1 MRWVLTRKAEKTR
14 ERLGRPVLPRAVAAV
29 FCVGSYAVF
38 AQCGPPATGSTSLCA
53 PNSPPMSAGYSGDQQ
68 TSGILFVHS
77 LDERW
82 GDSSRNNAPS
92 VAQGAGGQPLTMRVA
107 GQGPGAAVGALGF
120 KTDSRTGT
128 ARFGGDASQWSLF
141 NSTDKLHLGAMG
153 GYGFGGTASSSS
165 GNTFNAAGRPSSG
178 SAGVYST
185 WYQDDRSRLG
195 WYSDV
200 YGQVA
205 WTDNST
211 ETPWVNRS
219 NYASNAGM
227 ASAEAGYS
235 LQLGDTSP
243 WTIKPQGQ
251 LIYLRSNNYNLADT
265 QFTTVDGL
273 RRNGWLSRLGVR
285 VQPEGFQAW
294 GMKLRPYAAA
304 NWWHDESSTEV
315 IANTYAPSAL
325 GPNNRYELK
334 TGVNVDVLPGMAAW
348 GDLGMQWG
356 QQSYQAWTL
365 RAGMRYAW

>member
-1 MRWVLTRKAEKTR
+1 MRRVQTRKAEKIG
-14 ERLGRPVLPRAVAAV
+14 EGLGRPMLPRAVAAV
-29 FCVGSYAVF
+29 FCAGTYAVF
-38 AQCGPPATGSTSLCA
+38 AQCAPPSAGSTSLCT
-53 PNSPPMSAGYSGDQQ
+53 PVGTPMPARLGDQ

-82 GDSSRNNAPS
+82 GDPSSSNGQSP
-92 VAQGAGGQPLTMRVA
+92 GAGSVMRPLTLRVA
-107 GQGPGAAVGALGF
+107 GQGPASTVGAMGF
-120 KTDSRTGT
+120 RTDSRTGT
-128 ARFGGDASQWSLF
+128 ARFGGDTSQWSLF

-153 GYGFGGTASSSS
+153 GYGFGRSDTTSRTS
-165 GNTFNAAGRPSSG
+165 NG

-195 WYSDV
+195 WYADA

-205 WTDNST
+205 WTDNSA
-211 ETPWVNRS
+211 ETPWVNRT
-219 NYASNAGM
+219 NYPSNAGV

-265 QFTTVDGL
+265 QFTTVDGM
-273 RRNGWLSRLGVR
+273 RRNGWVSRLGVR
-285 VQPEGFQAW
+285 VQPESFQAW
-294 GMKLRPYAAA
+294 GLKLRPYAAA
-304 NWWHDESSTEV
+304 NWWHDETSTEV
-315 IANTYAPSAL
+315 IANTYSPSTIY
-325 GPNNRYELK
+325 PTNRYELK

-348 GDLGMQWG
+348 GDFGMQWG
-356 QQSYQAWTL
+356 QQSYQAWTV